1 MKTIRLTEEKRVRE
15 LIELASKVFKISE
28 RTIRAS
34 TRKQKFH
41 LIRVAIS
48 NVARSQ
54 GIHYNSISKGLK
66 RHRSSV
72 YHYEKIHEYQY
83 ENFLIYK
90 KIFNILN
97 EAVKEIARPLLSRA
111 KIQDLL
117 RENNLI
123 HDSKEVFIHVTS
135 GYSGYSLRSKKA
147 DFTNKVEK
155 IKSILQDFSH
165 DITIQL

>member
-66 RHRSSV
+66 GIEALFTIMRK
-72 YHYEKIHEYQY
+72 YTNTNTKI
-83 ENFLIYK
+83 
-90 KIFNILN
+90 
-97 EAVKEIARPLLSRA
+97 S
-111 KIQDLL
+111 
-117 RENNLI
+117 
-123 HDSKEVFIHVTS
+123 
-135 GYSGYSLRSKKA
+135 
-147 DFTNKVEK
+147 
-155 IKSILQDFSH
+155 
-165 DITIQL
+165 